1 LLIGENGCNIALSLQ
16 LLDRREAQDRQE
28 TALHQHRLYSGKR
41 TCGGSPARQPESTA
55 ERRLGVDTGGAGG
68 KVAGG
73 SLGGKM
79 LLWSLKDAVAGQPR
93 KISCG
98 KVIHEINCSWYPP
111 GDKG

>member
-1 LLIGENGCNIALSLQ
+1 VE
-16 LLDRREAQDRQE
+16 
-28 TALHQHRLYSGKR
+28 
-41 TCGGSPARQPESTA
+41 GSPAREPESTA

-93 KISCG
+93 KISCA
-98 KVIHEINCSWYPP
+98 
-111 GDKG
+111 